1 MIRKDDVKWWIAEA
15 QKHPQ
20 AAPVIVETLSERLIA
35 LDEENERLRDE
46 IIRLERRAPGA
57 AVDSEEVSA
66 LRDKVSTLQAL
77 VNGEVSDEPCVVLL
91 SEGLQMAHVGLAQ
104 VHRLA
109 RQEQALLGTRAIM
122 GLRRVLI
129 ARPHEEL
136 LLLTSQGRGFKLPLS
151 DLPLLEGS
159 DWPAVD
165 GPTLGEN
172 EWLTGAVAV
181 THQPRF
187 WTVVTRRGFVRQ
199 LLRID
204 LDRRV
209 EKGEPLVESPF
220 RRDVPVALVDGD
232 EGDLM
237 LITRWGREI
246 RFPQRSIESA
256 GSDGLVLDDDD
267 EVVAALPLR
276 DDGAQVLVVTADG
289 FAVRRGASQFEPR
302 PRLGGK
308 SKSVIQAFDVL
319 GAFCCTPE
327 DKLLYLTYSGK
338 AIFASVS
345 DIPLYTRSS
354 KGARVV
360 AFDRDPAVA
369 VTLVSES

>member
-20 AAPVIVETLSERLIA
+20 AAPSIVETLAERLIA

-46 IIRLERRAPGA
+46 IIRLERRAPGT
-57 AVDSEEVSA
+57 AVDGEEMNA
-66 LRDKVSTLQAL
+66 LRDKVTTLQAL

-91 SEGLQMAHVGLAQ
+91 SDGLQAARVPLAQ
-104 VHRLA
+104 GHKLA
-109 RQEQALLGTRAIM
+109 RQEQALLSKGAM
-122 GLRRVLI
+122 PGLRRVLL
-129 ARPHEEL
+129 ARPHAEV
-136 LLLTSQGRGFKLPLS
+136 LLLTSQGRGLRLPLS
-151 DLPLLEGS
+151 DVPLLEGT

-165 GPTLGEN
+165 GPALGEN

-181 THQPRF
+181 AHQPRF
-187 WTVVTRRGFVRQ
+187 WTIVTRRGFVRQ

-209 EKGEPLVESPF
+209 EKGEPLIESPF
-220 RRDVPVALVDGD
+220 RRDVPVTVVDGD

-237 LITRWGREI
+237 LVTRWGKEI

-256 GSDGLVLDDDD
+256 GAVGLELDDDD
-267 EVVAALPLR
+267 EVVAALPMS
-276 DDGAQVLVVTADG
+276 DDGTHILVVTADG

-302 PRLGGK
+302 PRPGGK
-308 SKSVIQAFDVL
+308 AKSVIQAFDVL

-338 AIFASVS
+338 VIFASVG

-354 KGARVV
+354 KGARVY

-369 VTLVSES
+369 VVMV

>member
-20 AAPVIVETLSERLIA
+20 AAPSIVEALSERLIA

-46 IIRLERRAPGA
+46 VIRLERRAPGVA
-57 AVDSEEVSA
+57 ADSEVMNA
-66 LRDKVSTLQAL
+66 LRDKVATLQAL
-77 VNGEVSDEPCVVLL
+77 VNGEVSDEPCVMLL
-91 SEGLQMAHVGLAQ
+91 SEGLQMARVPLAQ

-109 RQEQALLGTRAIM
+109 RQEQALLGKGSM
-122 GLRRVLI
+122 LGLRRVLL
-129 ARPHEEL
+129 ARPHTEV
-136 LLLTSQGRGFKLPLS
+136 LLLTGQGRGLKVPLS
-151 DLPLLEGS
+151 DMPLLEGS
-159 DWPAVD
+159 DWPAAD

-187 WTVVTRRGFVRQ
+187 WTVITRRGFVRQ

-209 EKGEPLVESPF
+209 ERGEPLVESPF
-220 RRDVPVALVDGD
+220 RRDVPVAVVDGD

-237 LITRWGREI
+237 LVTRWGKEI

-256 GSDGLVLDDDD
+256 GSAGLELDDDD

-276 DDGAQVLVVTADG
+276 DDGTHILVVTADG
-289 FAVRRGASQFEPR
+289 FAVRRGASQFDPR
-302 PRLGGK
+302 PRPGGK
-308 SKSVIQAFDVL
+308 GKPVIQAFDVL
-319 GAFCCTPE
+319 GAFCCALE

-354 KGARVV
+354 KGARVY

-369 VTLVSES
+369 VMLVSES

>member
-20 AAPVIVETLSERLIA
+20 AAPAIVETLSERLIA

-46 IIRLERRAPGA
+46 IIRLERRVPGA
-57 AVDSEEVSA
+57 AADSEEMSA

-91 SEGLQMAHVGLAQ
+91 SDGLQAARVPLAQ

-109 RQEQALLGTRAIM
+109 RQERELLSKGAM
-122 GLRRVLI
+122 PGLRRVLL
-129 ARPHEEL
+129 ARPHEEV
-136 LLLTSQGRGFKLPLS
+136 LLLTSQRRGFKVTVS
-151 DLPLLEGS
+151 EAPLLEEG
-159 DWPAVD
+159 DWPAAD
-165 GPTLGEN
+165 GPALGEN

-181 THQPRF
+181 AHHPRF
-187 WTVVTRRGFVRQ
+187 WTIVTRRGFVRQ
-199 LLRID
+199 LIRID
-204 LDRRV
+204 FDRRV
-209 EKGEPLVESPF
+209 EKGESLIESPF
-220 RRDVPVALVDGD
+220 RRDVPVAVVDGD

-256 GSDGLVLDDDD
+256 GSAGIELDDDD
-267 EVVAALPLR
+267 EVVAALPLH
-276 DDGAQVLVVTADG
+276 DDGAHILVVTADG
-289 FAVRRGASQFEPR
+289 FAVRRSASQFDPR
-302 PRLGGK
+302 PRPGGK
-308 SKSVIQAFDVL
+308 GKSVIQAFDVL
-319 GAFCCTPE
+319 GAFCCTSE

-338 AIFASVS
+338 AVFASVS

-354 KGARVV
+354 KGARVY

-369 VTLVSES
+369 VVMFQ

>member
-20 AAPVIVETLSERLIA
+20 AAPAIVEALAERLIA
-35 LDEENERLRDE
+35 LDEENEHLRDE
-46 IIRLERRAPGA
+46 IIRLERRAPGT
-57 AVDSEEVSA
+57 VDSEEVSA

-77 VNGEVSDEPCVVLL
+77 VDGEVSDEACLMLL
-91 SEGLQMAHVGLAQ
+91 SDQLQAVRVPLTQ
-104 VHRLA
+104 VHKLA
-109 RQEQALLGTRAIM
+109 RAEQSVLNKGSML
-122 GLRRVLI
+122 GLRRVLL

-136 LLLTSQGRGFKLPLS
+136 LLLTSQGRGFPLPVS
-151 DLPLLEGS
+151 SVPVLEGE

-165 GPTLGEN
+165 GSKLGES
-172 EWLTGAVAV
+172 EWLAGAAVA
-181 THQPRF
+181 TKQPRF

-199 LLRID
+199 LIRID
-204 LDRRV
+204 FDRRV

-220 RRDVPVALVDGD
+220 RRDMPVAVIEGD

-237 LITRWGREI
+237 LVTRWGKEV

-256 GSDGLVLDDDD
+256 GSEALELDDDD
-267 EVVAALPLR
+267 EVVAALSLR
-276 DDGAQVLVVTADG
+276 ADDAQVLVVTAAG

-302 PRLGGK
+302 PRPGGK
-308 SKSVIQAFDVL
+308 GRPFIQAFDVL
-319 GAFCCTPE
+319 GAFFCVPG
-327 DKLLYLTYSGK
+327 DRLLYLTYSGK
-338 AIFASVS
+338 LVLASVS

-354 KGARVV
+354 RGAPVV

-369 VTLVSES
+369 VVLVPEL

>member
-20 AAPVIVETLSERLIA
+20 AAPSIVEALSERLIA

-57 AVDSEEVSA
+57 SVDSEEVSA

-77 VNGEVSDEPCVVLL
+77 VNGEVSDEPCVVML
-91 SEGLQMAHVGLAQ
+91 SEGLQMARAPLAQ
-104 VHRLA
+104 VQRRA
-109 RQEQALLGTRAIM
+109 RQEQALLGKGSIL
-122 GLRRVLI
+122 GLRQVLL
-129 ARPHEEL
+129 ARPHEEV
-136 LLLTSQGRGFKLPLS
+136 LLLTSQRRGFKVPVS
-151 DLPLLEGS
+151 DVPLLEED
-159 DWPAVD
+159 DWATVDAPA
-165 GPTLGEN
+165 LGEN

-187 WTVVTRRGFVRQ
+187 WTIITRRGFVRQ
-199 LLRID
+199 LIRID
-204 LDRRV
+204 FDRRV
-209 EKGEPLVESPF
+209 EKGEPLIESPF
-220 RRDVPVALVDGD
+220 RRDVPVAVVDGD

-256 GSDGLVLDDDD
+256 GSAGIELDDDD
-267 EVVAALPLR
+267 EVVAALPLH
-276 DDGAQVLVVTADG
+276 DDGTHILVVTADG
-289 FAVRRGASQFEPR
+289 FAVRRGAAQFEPR
-302 PRLGGK
+302 PRPGGK
-308 SKSVIQAFDVL
+308 GKPVIQAFDVL
-319 GAFCCTPE
+319 GTFCCKPE
-327 DKLLYLTYSGK
+327 DRLLYLTYSGK
-338 AIFASVS
+338 AVFASVS

-354 KGARVV
+354 KGARVY

-369 VTLVSES
+369 VTLVSE

>member
-20 AAPVIVETLSERLIA
+20 AAPSIVEALSERLIA

-46 IIRLERRAPGA
+46 IIRLERRAPGSS
-57 AVDSEEVSA
+57 VDSEEVSA

-77 VNGEVSDEPCVVLL
+77 VNGEVSDEPCVVML
-91 SEGLQMAHVGLAQ
+91 SEGLQMARAPLAQ
-104 VHRLA
+104 VQRRA
-109 RQEQALLGTRAIM
+109 RQEQALLGKGSIL
-122 GLRRVLI
+122 GLRQVLL
-129 ARPHEEL
+129 ARPHEEV
-136 LLLTSQGRGFKLPLS
+136 LLLTSQGRGFEMAVS
-151 DLPLLEGS
+151 DVPLLEEGS
-159 DWPAVD
+159 WPAAD
-165 GPTLGEN
+165 GPALGEN

-187 WTVVTRRGFVRQ
+187 WTIITRRGFVRQ
-199 LLRID
+199 LIRID
-204 LDRRV
+204 FDRRV
-209 EKGEPLVESPF
+209 EKGEPLIESPF
-220 RRDVPVALVDGD
+220 RRDVPVAVVDGD

-256 GSDGLVLDDDD
+256 GSAGMELDDDD
-267 EVVAALPLR
+267 EVVAAFPLH
-276 DDGAQVLVVTADG
+276 DDGTHILVVTADG
-289 FAVRRGASQFEPR
+289 FAVRRGASQFDPR
-302 PRLGGK
+302 PRPGGK
-308 SKSVIQAFDVL
+308 GKSVIQAFDVL

-338 AIFASVS
+338 AVFASVS

-354 KGARVV
+354 KGARVY

-369 VTLVSES
+369 VTLVSE

>member
-20 AAPVIVETLSERLIA
+20 AAPSIVEALSERLIA

-46 IIRLERRAPGA
+46 IIRLERRAPGTI
-57 AVDSEEVSA
+57 DSEEVSV
-66 LRDKVSTLQAL
+66 LRDKIATLQAL
-77 VNGEVSDEPCVVLL
+77 VNGGVSDEPCVVLL
-91 SEGLQMAHVGLAQ
+91 SDGLQAARVRLAQ

-109 RQEQALLGTRAIM
+109 RQEQVVLNKGAML
-122 GLRRVLI
+122 GLRCVLL

-136 LLLTSQGRGFKLPLS
+136 LLLTSQGRGLKVPVS
-151 DLPLLEGS
+151 DVPLLGGS
-159 DWPAVD
+159 DWPAAD
-165 GPTLGEN
+165 GPASGEN

-181 THQPRF
+181 AHQPRF

-199 LLRID
+199 LIRVD
-204 LDRRV
+204 FDRRV
-209 EKGEPLVESPF
+209 EKGEPLIESPF
-220 RRDVPVALVDGD
+220 RRDVPLAIVDGD

-237 LITRWGREI
+237 LVTRWGKEI

-256 GSDGLVLDDDD
+256 GSVGLELDDDD
-267 EVVAALPLR
+267 EVIAALSLR
-276 DDGAQVLVVTADG
+276 DDGVHVLVVTADS

-302 PRLGGK
+302 PRPGGK
-308 SKSVIQAFDVL
+308 GQSFIQAFDVL
-319 GAFCCTPE
+319 GAFCCEPQ
-327 DKLLYLTYSGK
+327 DRLLYLTYSGK
-338 AIFASVS
+338 VVFASVG

-354 KGARVV
+354 KGARVY

-369 VTLVSES
+369 VVLVPE